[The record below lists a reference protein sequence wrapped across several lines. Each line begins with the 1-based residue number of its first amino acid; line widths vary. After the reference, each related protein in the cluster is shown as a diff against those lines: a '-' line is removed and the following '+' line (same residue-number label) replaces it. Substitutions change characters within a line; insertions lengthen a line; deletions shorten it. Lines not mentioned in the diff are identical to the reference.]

1 MNARELKPFGL
12 FDKSQIDSS
21 SAANSIGDNGLWL
34 GIVSGDP
41 KSMEVLYNR
50 YSSRLCKYGFQITQE
65 ETFVYDALQ
74 DTFLYILQKAQN
86 LSSNV
91 NVKAY
96 LFASYRRK
104 LLALL
109 KDNRAEKAMYE
120 TVLMKEDRIDNGD
133 SILLSVNEDY
143 RPEIK
148 KIISAASSKL
158 SAKQQEIIFLHFH
171 EGLSY
176 KDIAET
182 MRFQNVRSARNLLY
196 KAIDVLSVSLRKYKG
211 DIWPLIFFSLQL
223 I

>member
-1 MNARELKPFGL
+1 
-12 FDKSQIDSS
+12 
-21 SAANSIGDNGLWL
+21 
-34 GIVSGDP
+34 
-41 KSMEVLYNR
+41 MEVLYNR
-50 YSSRLCKYGFQITQE
+50 YSSRLCKYGFQITRE

-109 KDNRAEKAMYE
+109 NENRSAKAVYE
-120 TVLMKEDRIDNGD
+120 AALIGEDKVDNGE
-133 SILLSVNEDY
+133 SIIRSVNEDY
-143 RPEIK
+143 RSEIN
-148 KIISAASSKL
+148 KIIATASNQL
-158 SAKQQEIIFLHFH
+158 SAKQQEVIFLHFH

-182 MRFQNVRSARNLLY
+182 MQFQNVRSARNLLY

-223 I
+223 V